1 MGSTTIV
8 KASNAMT
15 KEYPMNELI
24 DDVQVDPIQAGG

>member
-1 MGSTTIV
+1 MGSTKIV

-24 DDVQVDPIQAGG
+24 DEAQVDEIEARG